1 MVTQP
6 TIIIKHLYPKKG
18 CSGGLMDEKREEC
31 GVVAVISKHKKPVA
45 PLVYRGMVG
54 VQHRGQDA
62 AGMVLFDGSFYKKKG
77 LGLVSEIIGEEDLA
91 QQHWAG
97 IAHTRYPTTATA
109 TINDV
114 QPSVSGDLS
123 IAHNGHIANYSELRK
138 ELEADG
144 RVFGGTVDSEA
155 ILLLLAKKLEG
166 GASIKEAVLYAME
179 KLDGAYSVVGIYGR
193 KLFVFR
199 DPHGIRPLVY
209 GETNE
214 CFVFCSESTGLDMNG
229 VPYEGS
235 VGPGELII
243 IDENGGKTS
252 EVLLDKGAR
261 HCMFEYVYFSRPD
274 SIINGRLVEHIR
286 KELGKQL
293 AEESP
298 VDADLVIPVPDTA
311 RSAALGFARATG
323 IEYTEGIIKNRY
335 VGRTFIMPDQENR
348 IKAVRLKINP
358 IRKVIEGKR
367 IVVFD
372 DSIVRGT
379 TMKEMVAMLRACHP
393 KEIHLRITCP
403 PIISP
408 CFYGVD
414 MPTFEEFIAN
424 KKSVE
429 EIREYFGVDSL
440 HYLSLEGLK
449 KVVGEKSCFACVTGE
464 YVTPAAA
471 KEAKQR
477 RNPDG
482 SNKC

>member
-1 MVTQP
+1 M
-6 TIIIKHLYPKKG
+6 H
-18 CSGGLMDEKREEC
+18 EKREEC
-31 GVVAVISKHKKPVA
+31 GVVAVISKNKKPVA

-62 AGMVLFDGSFYKKKG
+62 AGMVLYDGSFYKKKG
-77 LGLVSEIIGEEDLA
+77 MGLVSEIVGEEDLA
-91 QQHWAG
+91 QAHWAG

-109 TINDV
+109 TIKDV
-114 QPSVSGDLS
+114 QPSVSGSLAV
-123 IAHNGHIANYSELRK
+123 AHNGHIANYPELRK
-138 ELEADG
+138 ELEAKKY
-144 RVFGGTVDSEA
+144 VFEGTVDSEV
-155 ILLLLAKKLEG
+155 ILYLLTDRLRE
-166 GASIKEAVLYAME
+166 GASIREAVQHAME
-179 KLDGAYSVVGIYGR
+179 KLDGAYSVVGIYDR
-193 KLFVFR
+193 KLFIFR
-199 DPHGIRPLVY
+199 DPHAIRPLVY
-209 GETNE
+209 GETDE
-214 CFVFCSESTGLDMNG
+214 YVVFCSESTSLDLNG
-229 VPYEGS
+229 VPYGGS
-235 VGPGELII
+235 VGPGELIV
-243 IDENGGKTS
+243 IDEHGEKES
-252 EVLLDKGAR
+252 VVLLDKGAR

-274 SIINGRLVEHIR
+274 SIINGRLVEHVR

-293 AEESP
+293 AEEAP
-298 VDADLVIPVPDTA
+298 VEADLVIPVPDTA
-311 RSAALGFARATG
+311 RSAALGFAQATG

-335 VGRTFIMPDQENR
+335 VGRTFIMPDQESR
-348 IKAVRLKINP
+348 INAVRLKVNP

-379 TMKEMVAMLRACHP
+379 TIKEVMTMLRACNP

-424 KKSVE
+424 NKTIE
-429 EIREYFGVDSL
+429 EIREYLGVDSL
-440 HYLSLEGLK
+440 HYISLDGLK

-464 YVTPAAA
+464 YITPAAA
-471 KEAKQR
+471 KEAKER